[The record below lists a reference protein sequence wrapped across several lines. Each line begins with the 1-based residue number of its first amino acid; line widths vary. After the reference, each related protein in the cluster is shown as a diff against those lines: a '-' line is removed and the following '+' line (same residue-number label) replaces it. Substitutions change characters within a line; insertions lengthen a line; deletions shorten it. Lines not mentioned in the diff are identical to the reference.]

1 LKQVFIKILYNSD
14 KEKRRFIITMDNRNI
29 YNNLQQ
35 PNGYYPS
42 YYAATAPTIRTD
54 VPAYMM
60 PQPAPAAII
69 KGRPVSSLEEARVA
83 QIDLDGSV
91 SIFPDLGNKKIY
103 TKRINADGTAT
114 LHTYS
119 LDEQVPVAAPEYVT
133 KDEIGELKKTLDD
146 VLFRLSS
153 INQTPAAAAPA
164 TKPVL
169 NF

>member
-1 LKQVFIKILYNSD
+1 
-14 KEKRRFIITMDNRNI
+14 MDNRNM
-29 YNNLQQ
+29 YSTTPQQ
-35 PNGYYPS
+35 NSYYP
-42 YYAATAPTIRTD
+42 YGYPAATAAMMRPE

-60 PQPAPAAII
+60 PQTAPSAVI

-119 LDEQVPVAAPEYVT
+119 LDEQMPEMVADKDYAT
-133 KDEIGELKKTLDD
+133 KEELLELKQTLEDIVSRLKNASTKT
-146 VLFRLSS
+146 VASPT
-153 INQTPAAAAPA
+153 QTQ
-164 TKPVL
+164 KL